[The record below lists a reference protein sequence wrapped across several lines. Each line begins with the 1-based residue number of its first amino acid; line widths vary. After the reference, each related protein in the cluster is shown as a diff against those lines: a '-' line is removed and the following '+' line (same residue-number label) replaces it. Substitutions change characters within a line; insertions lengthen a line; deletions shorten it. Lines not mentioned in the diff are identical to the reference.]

1 MTRSASPGRDLHVL
15 RLVAHELRAH
25 LTVLNGYSSLLLED
39 PQVRRDPKRMERA
52 LEEIRSHLAT
62 LTDMSAHVVDLVQ
75 DEESSS
81 LPMAVTDFD
90 LAAAAREALTMAAG
104 VARRRGVGLGLDA
117 SSLGGQPVRGDRFQ
131 LVTAMRNLVDNACTH
146 GPAGAD
152 VVLEVGRTDG
162 EVEVRAR
169 DRGGGL
175 GSLGAAA
182 FEPLR
187 QGEAHGGEG
196 MGVGLSLVAEV
207 ARAHGGEVTWQSGAG
222 WSSVGLRF
230 PDHAAA

>member
-1 MTRSASPGRDLHVL
+1 MTRSASPRRDLHVL
-15 RLVAHELRAH
+15 HLVAHELRAH

-39 PQVRRDPKRMERA
+39 PQVRGDPKRVERA
-52 LEEIRSHLAT
+52 LREIRSHLAT
-62 LTDMSAHVVDLVQ
+62 LTDMSSHIVELVQ
-75 DEESSS
+75 ADDGPG

-90 LAAAAREALTMAAG
+90 LAAAAREALAMTADL
-104 VARRRGVGLGLDA
+104 ARRRGVGLGLDVHR
-117 SSLGGQPVRGDRFQ
+117 LGRDPVHGDRFQ
-131 LVTAMRNLVDNACTH
+131 LVTAMRNLIDNACTH

-152 VVLEVGRTDG
+152 VVLEVGRSGG

-169 DRGGGL
+169 DRGSGL

-182 FEPLR
+182 FEPGR
-187 QGEAHGGEG
+187 QGDRHGGQG

-207 ARAHGGEVTWQSGAG
+207 ARAHSGEVTWQSWEG

-230 PDHAAA
+230 PDRAAA